1 MFQPTDPQLSLL
13 ESHLLMPPAKAAR
26 LRKSWAEPF
35 RTRVLPMIDEEV
47 FREAYCEDNG
57 RPNVPVRLL
66 AALHLL
72 KDVDDLTDEQVLE
85 QFEFNLQWHYATGVD
100 PDKAHVCQKTLH
112 NFRVKLL
119 GNERARRMF
128 ETVTRG
134 LAEMDGV
141 SVTRQRLD
149 STHALSNMAVL
160 TRLGL
165 FVETVTNFLRELR
178 RGYPDK
184 LAALDAGYVK
194 RYLEREGYFADAKRE
209 QGRRRLPAV
218 AEDMFRLVRAF
229 EHDGTVS
236 ELGSYQLLAR
246 LFTEQC
252 EVVVGA
258 TATAPAVQVGQMP
271 HETAESG
278 PAERASDKDDNG
290 GTRPGVGGEEPQLA
304 ESGVSATERE
314 DEGEAAPAEAS
325 ASPATSSESVR
336 LRDGK
341 EIAGN
346 SLQSPHDP
354 DATYGHKGKGYEVQ
368 LTETCG
374 DGNPYQLITGVAV
387 NGANESDQA
396 AVVPMISKLDAA
408 GLLPN
413 ELLADT
419 GYGSGDNIV
428 AAAKAN
434 VELVA
439 PVQDPDA
446 APAMDP
452 WASPVER
459 PALSPNDTI
468 GAAGRAVPRL
478 GLDAFDFN
486 KVYDAVLACLGGHP
500 PALQITDKTG
510 KVCATFSAATCGNCP
525 SAGLCPTQQL
535 KSGDRKLRFSPAS
548 AATAHRQRLQATPG
562 FKERYKVRSGIE
574 ATNSEFKGRHGAGR
588 LRVRGGH
595 RVSLAETLK
604 AMAVNVK
611 RACEY
616 HVTRLRQA
624 AQAAQA
630 ELADCLPTPAFA

>member
-1 MFQPTDPQLSLL
+1 MFRPTDPQLSLL
-13 ESHLLMPPAKAAR
+13 ESHLLMPPPKAAR
-26 LRKSWAEPF
+26 LKKSWAEPF
-35 RTRVLPMIDEEV
+35 RTRVLPLIDEEV
-47 FREAYCEDNG
+47 LREAYCEDNG

-66 AALHLL
+66 GALHLL
-72 KDVDDLTDEQVLE
+72 KEVDDLTDEQVIE

-100 PDKAHVCQKTLH
+100 PDKAHVCQKTMH

-128 ETVTRG
+128 ESVTRG

-178 RGYPDK
+178 RTHPDK

-194 RYLEREGYFADAKRE
+194 RYLEREGYFADARRE
-209 QGRRRLPAV
+209 QSRRRLPAV
-218 AEDMFRLVRAF
+218 AEDIFRLVRAF
-229 EHDGTVS
+229 EHDDTVS
-236 ELGSYQLLAR
+236 KLESFRLLAR
-246 LFTEQC
+246 LFAEQC

-258 TATAPAVQVGQMP
+258 AATAPAVQVGQMP
-271 HETAESG
+271 HEAAEAG
-278 PAERASDKDDNG
+278 PAERAPDKDDDG
-290 GTRPGVGGEEPQLA
+290 GTGPVAGGEDPPAA
-304 ESGVSATERE
+304 ESGVSASERE
-314 DEGEAAPAEAS
+314 DEGEALPAEAP
-325 ASPATSSESVR
+325 ASPSASSESVR

-341 EIAGN
+341 EIVGG

-368 LTETCG
+368 ITETCA

-396 AVVPMISKLDAA
+396 AVVPMISKLEAA
-408 GLLPN
+408 GLLPK
-413 ELLADT
+413 ELFADT

-446 APAMDP
+446 APASDP

-459 PALSPNDTI
+459 PELSPHDTV
-468 GAAGRAVPRL
+468 GAAGQAAPRL
-478 GLDAFDFN
+478 GLEAFDFS
-486 KVYDAVLACLGGHP
+486 KVYDAVLACLAGHP
-500 PALQITDKTG
+500 PAIQMVDKTG

-525 SAGLCPTQQL
+525 SAGRCPSQQL

-562 FKERYKVRSGIE
+562 FKEQYKIRSGIE

-588 LRVRGGH
+588 LRVRGGS

-611 RACEY
+611 RTCEY
-616 HVTRLRQA
+616 HVMRLRQA
-624 AQAAQA
+624 AQA
-630 ELADCLPTPAFA
+630 EPADCFPTPAFA